1 MDLAAK
7 IRELSIIAE
16 EDAIAEALNV
26 PLELVSGL
34 LMSEIQP
41 EALNNYNPL
50 QNEIIVVERIKD
62 SQVIAQLCFLLSIK
76 ENNPI
81 SFARRFLGFLAWL
94 KSFLPDLASYPGS
107 LKHKEGRV
115 KKI

>member
-81 SFARRFLGFLAWL
+81 SFARRFLAWL